1 MKRISLF
8 LFSIFL
14 MIGNIHS
21 QVDTD
26 FWFAAPFLS
35 EHHEP
40 QNYSIRLCFV
50 TFDQKASIKITQP
63 ANTINDPND
72 PKYFEPI
79 TFDLEKESFTYI
91 SLNELRR
98 KGILEIKPG
107 KTAAPLPY
115 GLRISSTAPIS
126 VYYAATHEDSE
137 VYTLKGKN
145 ALGTKFI
152 VPMQTSYRTTP
163 TNQTTSS
170 IEILATEDNTEVTIK
185 TKVATTVK
193 ATPGEIKINLNK
205 GEAFALK
212 AKSGDSGSDNLH
224 NTYITSN
231 KDIVVNSTDDSVNSI
246 NQHSDLIGE
255 QIVPTR
261 LSGTEYIVVSNQGTY
276 EEVYIFPTEENNPTN
291 VNIGGINH
299 VLNFGQEYKYKLTD
313 NVAYITSDYPVI
325 VFQITSIGNELGGT
339 VLPTIEC
346 TGSDEAAYMPTL
358 SSDNK
363 VFINLV
369 TKKEYINDF
378 NNYITGNLFSE
389 VPGSNDEWYYTTVLR
404 GTSLN
409 SNQPIRISNS
419 GGVFHMSVID
429 GSSGS
434 TCSYGYFSN
443 YNSVPLGS
451 KTSVSHYL
459 EGDEISFVVPDAND
473 YTNITVTLPDGT
485 IRNTVPPFENDIVL
499 SLPNV
504 NKKNYEGEYK
514 IEAFGGLCGTDPD
527 YIQVSVYELPVP
539 QDIYMCLGDAL
550 SISSPG
556 YGPYQWKGDGEFGNT
571 KTIEF
576 IPTKGDTTYQVTV
589 TSQQPGINIVSD
601 GDFEN
606 RETDKINSDYTYLVA
621 GTLSSGKYA
630 IGSNPQSYHSAY
642 IKHGDHTSGYGY
654 QMIVTSSGNESTI
667 WRQTL
672 RGLIPG
678 NMYEFSAW
686 FLGVNPA
693 ASPVNIKYKMDG
705 LFVNER
711 DDQGE
716 LITDPEDNYYEVP
729 QYTVEQDQEW
739 HQLKYGF
746 KAEGSVTDIS
756 IVLVGT
762 SSGSAVSVDDIR
774 LSPLYTMPDTFNI
787 HVQDSLHPVLKGS
800 PYICQGIATVGLEE
814 SYDSYEWS
822 NGQTTPEAT
831 FSSTGEY
838 SVQVTRGEC
847 QRGTLVFTINPSAKV
862 SVTVEDVPELCLG
875 SDYVDFPLTVTE
887 GSLGY
892 YSLHFD
898 ESAQS
903 AHFQDLEMNES
914 GEDYIRIPIPANA
927 LPGTY
932 TMTLDVYEAGCQGK
946 GDVLPGSEIEFTLK
960 YGCDIIAQR
969 WNDVLSVKSSDYTN
983 GESFSGYQWYRN
995 GEALPGETRP
1005 YYYNH
1010 SEFIT
1015 GDCYSVT
1022 LTREDGTEVSSCEY
1036 CPEHID
1042 AFLESSVSPVSLVN
1056 SSASLSL
1063 PSEDGVEGKAY
1074 IRDMNGGLITVQS
1087 YTGDSPEITAP
1098 SQQGVYVLEMVSDK
1112 DYRKYKIVVK

>member
-1 MKRISLF
+1 MKKLF
-8 LFSIFL
+8 FILFVLTCSCRVFAQI
-14 MIGNIHS
+14 
-21 QVDTD
+21 DTE
-26 FWFAAPFLS
+26 FWFAMPKIVDTRSDKNYLS
-35 EHHEP
+35 FATYDEP
-40 QNYSIRLCFV
+40 
-50 TFDQKASIKITQP
+50 AEITISQP
-63 ANTINDPND
+63 ANPS
-72 PKYFEPI
+72 FEPI
-79 TFDLEKESFTYI
+79 KI
-91 SLNELRR
+91 SLEAQGFQDLLIDSYREKFYTYPYNQPLD
-98 KGILEIKPG
+98 KGLLI
-107 KTAAPLPY
+107 T
-115 GLRISSTAPIS
+115 STAPIS
-126 VYYAATHEDSE
+126 AYYSLRNSNSE
-137 VYTLKGKN
+137 LYSLKGTN
-145 ALGTKFI
+145 ALGYEFI
-152 VPMQTSYRTTP
+152 VPMQYDHLNGNLSNGQAY
-163 TNQTTSS
+163 SS
-170 IEILATEDNTEVTIK
+170 IEIVASEDDTNVRIKAKYPVYNKSINDTIRVT
-185 TKVATTVK
+185 
-193 ATPGEIKINLNK
+193 LNK
-205 GEAFALK
+205 GQSYSIRSNGTAA
-212 AKSGDSGSDNLH
+212 GSQLR
-224 NTYITSN
+224 NTYIKSD
-231 KDIVVNSTDDSVNSI
+231 KPIAVNSTDDLLKCGT
-246 NQHSDLIGE
+246 SDYDLVGD
-255 QIVPTR
+255 QIVPIS
-261 LSGTEYIVVSNQGTY
+261 LAGTEYIVTRNQGNSEKLY
-276 EEVYIFPTEENNPTN
+276 LFPVESGVTTVSIYANYMDSNPTKTIALDEGKEQM
-291 VNIGGINH
+291 VDLLYEIGTEACYIRSD
-299 VLNFGQEYKYKLTD
+299 KKL
-313 NVAYITSDYPVI
+313 V
-325 VFQITSIGNELGGT
+325 VFQLTSGGNELGGT
-339 VLPTIEC
+339 MLPNLEC
-346 TGSDEAAYMPTL
+346 TGSQTIAYNPSFGTE
-358 SSDNK
+358 
-363 VFINLV
+363 VQAFLV
-369 TKKEYINDF
+369 TKRENTSGF
-378 NNYITGNLFSE
+378 NNYILATDFMD
-389 VPGSNDEWYYTTVLR
+389 VPGTNGEWQFTKTLLKKVNVR
-404 GTSLN
+404 K
-409 SNQPIRISNS
+409 PIRLTNS
-419 GGVFHMSVID
+419 MGVFHLSVKDEKD
-429 GSSGS
+429 G
-434 TCSYGYFSN
+434 TFSYGYFSN

-451 KTSVSHYL
+451 ETGVSHYIV
-459 EGDEISFVVPDAND
+459 GDEITIVVPDAND

-485 IRNTVPPFENDIVL
+485 VHHSTPPFEDNIVL
-499 SLPNV
+499 RLPNV
-504 NKKNYEGEYK
+504 DKSYEGEYR
-514 IEAFGGLCGTDPD
+514 IDAQGGVCDVEPD

-539 QDIYMCLGDAL
+539 QDLSMCLGDAL

-606 RETDKINSDYTYLVA
+606 RETDKINSDYTYLAV
-621 GTLSSGKYA
+621 GTLSPGQYA

-642 IKHGDHTSGYGY
+642 IKHGDHTSGYGN
-654 QMIVTSSGNESTI
+654 QMIVNSSGNESTI

-716 LITDPEDNYYEVP
+716 LITDPEGNYYEVP

-746 KAEGSVTDIS
+746 KAENSIADIS
-756 IVLVGT
+756 IVLVETPG
-762 SSGSAVSVDDIR
+762 GSAVSVDDIR

-814 SYDSYEWS
+814 SYDSYQWS

-862 SVTVEDVPELCLG
+862 SVTVEDIPEFCLG

-914 GEDYIRIPIPANA
+914 GEDYIRIPIPVNA

-932 TMTLDVYEAGCQGK
+932 KMTLDVYEAGCQGK

-960 YGCDIIAQR
+960 YGSDIIAQR

-1005 YYYNH
+1005 YYYNN
-1010 SEFIT
+1010 SEFT
-1015 GDCYSVT
+1015 AGDCYSVT

-1042 AFLESSVSPVSLVN
+1042 AVLESTVSPVSLVN